1 MRIPNF
7 AMLASLAFA
16 LTAGAAE
23 EGLKLYPGA
32 TKYTPPD
39 SEEIRKWASAL
50 PPGTTIIAYLSN
62 DSFERVLAFYR
73 GLGRPYT
80 NPNTPVGDKLPNG
93 QRIEKAR
100 CRATKQEY
108 RDTGSAMSR
117 RSC

>member
-50 PPGTTIIAYLSN
+50 PPGTTIIAYLSRSVSR
-62 DSFERVLAFYR
+62 DKAGIPRYRIRDVTEIVLTGKQAA
-73 GLGRPYT
+73 PKT
-80 NPNTPVGDKLPNG
+80 
-93 QRIEKAR
+93 
-100 CRATKQEY
+100 TK
-108 RDTGSAMSR
+108 
-117 RSC
+117 